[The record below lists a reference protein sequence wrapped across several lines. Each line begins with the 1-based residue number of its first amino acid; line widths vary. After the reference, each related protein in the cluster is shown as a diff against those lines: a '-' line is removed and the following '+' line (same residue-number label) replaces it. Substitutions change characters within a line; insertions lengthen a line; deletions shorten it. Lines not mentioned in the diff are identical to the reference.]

1 MDRVASWWDGF
12 ELWLAGLSFV
22 PQVALV
28 LAVLVPACFGVA
40 WLLDRA
46 MAGVFGLL
54 GRGETDSSATTTEDC

>member
-22 PQVALV
+22 PQAALV
-28 LAVLVPACFGVA
+28 LAVLVPACSGVA

-54 GRGETDSSATTTEDC
+54 GRGETDSPATTTEDC